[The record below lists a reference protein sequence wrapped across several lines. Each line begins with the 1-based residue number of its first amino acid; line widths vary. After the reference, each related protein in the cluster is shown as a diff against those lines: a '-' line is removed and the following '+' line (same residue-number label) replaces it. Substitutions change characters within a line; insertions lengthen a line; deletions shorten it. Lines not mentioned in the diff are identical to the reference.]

1 MNPHRRQR
9 GDVPVG
15 CLVGFVAAVLIAVL
29 AIKLVPIMVD
39 VGEFDKEI
47 KNNAERANNIGYS
60 DKRIRANILDK
71 ADELD
76 IPIHSKSVW
85 IKRTATRIKIRVIYD
100 YPIEFPGYTYVWK
113 KVHEEERII
122 FSG

>member
-29 AIKLVPIMVD
+29 AIKVVPIMVD

-76 IPIHSKSVW
+76 IPINSKSVW
-85 IKRTATRIKIRVIYD
+85 IKRTATRIKIRVTYD

-122 FSG
+122 FAG

>member
-9 GDVPVG
+9 GDVPLG
-15 CLVGFVAAVLIAVL
+15 CLVGFVVAVLVAVI
-29 AIKLVPIMVD
+29 AIKVVPVMVN

-47 KNNAERANNIGYS
+47 KANAERANNFGYT
-60 DKRIRANILDK
+60 DKRIRANIVAK

-85 IKRTATRIKIRVIYD
+85 IKRSATRIKIRVSYD
-100 YPIEFPGYTYVWK
+100 YPIEFPGYTYVWQ
-113 KVHEEERII
+113 KVHEVERII